1 MIASYY
7 YWEPQF
13 TKKEIHVINKH
24 IQNNFDQIEDI
35 KLSAHSE
42 KGKPLKNVNV
52 TQLIRW
58 HKIKHLV
65 KKVYGFADYVLTH
78 DYGFLTYPY
87 PEDKFVNLTTYTHQN
102 KNDYKWHVD
111 QSNSDNNFDI
121 KGTLLINMSEDE
133 YEGGNFEIFHQGIK
147 KVVEFSK
154 PGSMILF
161 HGFMNHRVTPVTK
174 GTRKTLAMFLS
185 GPTWR

>member
-13 TKKEIHVINKH
+13 SKKEILLINKH
-24 IQNNFDQIEDI
+24 IQNNFDQIEDV
-35 KLSAHSE
+35 KLGAHSE

-65 KKVYGFADYVLTH
+65 NKVYGFADYVLTH
-78 DYGFLTYPY
+78 EYTY
-87 PEDKFVNLTTYTHQN
+87 QN

-111 QSNSDNNFDI
+111 QSHSDNNFDI
-121 KGTLLINMSEDE
+121 KGTLLINISEDE
-133 YEGGNFEIFHQGIK
+133 YEGGDFEIFHQGIK

-154 PGSMILF
+154 PGSMVLF

-174 GTRKTLAMFLS
+174 GTRKTLAMFIT